1 LRFFVILLN
10 SSLGDQY
17 LAMSNP
23 GNCDVSSFEHLLELE
38 QDAWSF
44 SQWRSPSV
52 DVLQQLNSSSSPP
65 NCAVGSAHG
74 KDDEVD
80 VEVED
85 IDDECSRPLD
95 EVDDNADAD
104 GTVKLLD
111 NDYVNGILKSAD
123 LHILQPGQVSSAY
136 NSSWKESD
144 LFHLFFTKNFLETIC
159 KWSNEALISKGHKS
173 CSSKEFFAYIGLEL
187 GMSLVKYND
196 IKSYWASGCFVEHD
210 TFRDCMSRT
219 RFQNIRSAVRFSA
232 QSSYDANMAHNDPL
246 WFICSV
252 LDQFI
257 KKSASIAVPVGVSA
271 LDENSCP
278 TKARTK
284 AKTYSPNKPAKY
296 AIRFYAVVGHKFCY
310 LSSMFDNRAGNS
322 TGIEGVHDYCHLFRT
337 L

>member
-123 LHILQPGQVSSAY
+123 LHILQPGQVSLAY
-136 NSSWKESD
+136 NSSQEESD
-144 LFHLFFTKNFLETIC
+144 
-159 KWSNEALISKGHKS
+159 
-173 CSSKEFFAYIGLEL
+173 
-187 GMSLVKYND
+187 
-196 IKSYWASGCFVEHD
+196 
-210 TFRDCMSRT
+210 
-219 RFQNIRSAVRFSA
+219 
-232 QSSYDANMAHNDPL
+232 
-246 WFICSV
+246 
-252 LDQFI
+252 
-257 KKSASIAVPVGVSA
+257 
-271 LDENSCP
+271 
-278 TKARTK
+278 
-284 AKTYSPNKPAKY
+284 
-296 AIRFYAVVGHKFCY
+296 
-310 LSSMFDNRAGNS
+310 
-322 TGIEGVHDYCHLFRT
+322 
-337 L
+337 